1 LLLVVVVVVQTMAV
15 VVELVDCLLVS
26 LVQLLEHKFGLLLVL
41 AVLLAVVQV
50 QEALEVIQF

>member
-1 LLLVVVVVVQTMAV
+1 LLRAGVAVVQTMAV
-15 VVELVDCLLVS
+15 EVAQVDCLLAF

-50 QEALEVIQF
+50 QEELEVIQF